1 MMRCTQC
8 GRMRRMPEIRF
19 IPDGKVKGTVS
30 TPKHNAVCSKCLLKD
45 VASNPQKPAE
55 QADVVTEEYP
65 F

>member
-8 GRMRRMPEIRF
+8 GTMTRMNHIRF
-19 IPDGKVKGTVS
+19 VPDGRVS
-30 TPKHNAVCSKCLLKD
+30 GVVNMKKHNAVCSKCLLQ

-55 QADVVTEEYP
+55 QAAVVTEESYP